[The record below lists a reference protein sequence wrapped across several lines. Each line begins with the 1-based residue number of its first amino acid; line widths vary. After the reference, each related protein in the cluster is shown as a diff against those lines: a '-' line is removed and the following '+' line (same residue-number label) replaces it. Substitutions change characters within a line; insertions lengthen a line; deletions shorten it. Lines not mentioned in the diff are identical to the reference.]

1 MHPDLALMLSARI
14 ETPRLVLEPLEGRHA
29 EVFFSSLQDDAIYQ
43 WISMEKPTGLEPL
56 REHWRSIETRLSPD
70 HQYAWATWAVRRR
83 ADGVYLGRVD
93 AEITDELEVTNLGY
107 YLFSPHWGHG
117 YATEAVTAATQSLLT
132 RGVRRLVAT
141 VTVGNKASARVL
153 EKAGFAFARVLPGN
167 DTIRGVKFDDDEY
180 VRSATAP
187 DC

>member
-1 MHPDLALMLSARI
+1 MQSDLATMLSAGI
-14 ETPRLVLEPLEGRHA
+14 ETPRLDLEPLEGRHA

-43 WISMEKPTGLEPL
+43 WISMEKPTGMEPL
-56 REHWRSIETRLSPD
+56 REHWRSIGTRMSPD

-83 ADGVYLGRVD
+83 ADGEYLGRVD
-93 AEITDELEVTNLGY
+93 AEITDDFEVTNLGY
-107 YLFSPHWGHG
+107 YVFSPHWGHG
-117 YATEAVTAATQSLLT
+117 YATEAVTAATQSLLA
-132 RGVRRLVAT
+132 RGARRLVAT

-153 EKAGFAFARVLPGN
+153 EKAGFSFARVLPGN